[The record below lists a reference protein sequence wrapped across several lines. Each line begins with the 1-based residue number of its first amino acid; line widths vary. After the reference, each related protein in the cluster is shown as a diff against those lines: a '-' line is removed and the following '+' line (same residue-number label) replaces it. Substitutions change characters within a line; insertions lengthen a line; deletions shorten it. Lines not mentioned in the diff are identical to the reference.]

1 MHRTT
6 QKFSMPRFIISATLL
21 LGALFF
27 ANAALAAA
35 SARVQV
41 FSPQGTIKN
50 IRQVAVRFSAPMTS
64 LGDPRQE
71 SPFAIDC
78 PAKGSGRWADD
89 RNWIYDFD
97 HDLPGGVRCTFTLK
111 ADVKTLNGIRVAGKK
126 AYVFNTGGPNIADT
140 QPYEGNR
147 RIDENQIFFLGL
159 DAPATPQS
167 IQEHAYCAV
176 EGIGEQIPVHVLS
189 GDEREKAMAALRSL
203 GYRYRSLLRAGDEPA
218 KEREDV
224 ISAVRCQ
231 RTLPPATR
239 LSLVW
244 GKGIAAP
251 SGLVTDHEQILK
263 FRTRPAFNARFS
275 CQRTNADAPC
285 LPMMDMQVGFSAPIP
300 TAMASK
306 IALVSADG
314 TRQSPDL
321 GDNKDT
327 PTVSRIVFKAPFAPN
342 ASYSVELPDGLR
354 DDSSRPLQNAERF
367 PLSVHTDAFPPLIK
381 FASNFGIIES
391 RAGAVLPV
399 TVRNVE
405 PVLMAKLKT
414 LPQNAI
420 PARIHRAKDI
430 FSMLDWMKRAKEAGR
445 WRGNWVK
452 DKNGKEVFQNDT
464 GAKSI
469 FEKEPPSKSFDI
481 PRPADGKAF
490 EVIGIP
496 LKKPGF
502 YAVELQSKALGQALL
517 GRDAPRYVATTALVT
532 NMAVHF
538 MWGREG
544 SLIWVTALDTGKPV
558 AGAKVSIGDTCT
570 KDILWNGETGKNGT
584 ARVDATL
591 HEPSNW
597 GSCYSERNHPLV
609 ISAANGDDFSFTLS
623 EWNDGIAPY
632 DFDISQGGE
641 WQANIAHT
649 VFDRTLLRAGETVSM
664 KHYLRRHTATGFALP
679 PNFTRKSTVQITHD
693 GSGQS
698 VELPITF
705 STNGSAVSQYEI
717 PKDASL
723 GQYSVYIKLGDE
735 WKSAGEFR
743 VEEFR
748 LPTMEAILQGPSSPL
763 INARSMTLDVMV
775 RYLSGG
781 GASGLPIKVR
791 TLVRPTPARFS
802 DYADYTFD
810 AQSLDTDTSS
820 TGQGEDE
827 GNRPKT
833 DLIPARLDGEG
844 ALRLEIKDL
853 PPIETHNTLT
863 TELEYRDASGQ
874 ILTRAARFDLWPAA
888 KVVGIKTEG
897 WAASVDDL
905 KLHVIALNVDGTPAA
920 NSAIEVKAYTRK
932 RFSYRKRLI
941 GGFYSYENFTKIEPL
956 DLGCTGTTGKAGKF
970 SCKLAPG
977 QSGEIILQAIV
988 KDEDG
993 QHANATTSIWVAG
1006 KDDWWFSGTDGD
1018 RMDLLIENTEYNGGD
1033 VAKVQVRSPFR
1044 SATALVTIER
1054 EGVIDSFVTKISGK
1068 TPVIKVPVKPGYAPN
1083 VYVSVLAVRGRVST
1097 WQSKLADFAR
1107 KHDLPMVSRDGG
1119 EATALIDLAKPA
1131 YRLGLAN
1138 MRVGWKA
1145 HRLDVKINLDKPV
1158 YRIRENATAN
1168 IKIARPD
1175 GGALPAGSEL
1185 AIAVVDEALLQLSPN
1200 TSWDLL
1206 KSMMDER
1213 GLEVLT
1219 STAQMQIVGKRH
1231 YGRKAVAHGGGGGKQ
1246 NARELFD
1253 TLLLWKGRVSV
1264 DKNGMATVTFPL
1276 NDSLSTFRVVAI
1288 AEGGLDLFG
1297 TGSSKITTT
1306 QDLQILSGLP
1316 KLVRENDRFDAVFTV
1331 RNASNADMT
1340 AQIGGEIAGLGPLTQ
1355 REITI
1360 PAGQARNINWDVL
1373 VPFDVSSLDWSL
1385 WVTQKDGKAK
1395 DAIKVSQRVKPAVPV
1410 RTFQASLRQ
1419 LTTPWSLTVARPQDA
1434 IPGRGGVDVRL
1445 QSTLGGDLAG
1455 VQAYMQ
1461 RYPYRCFEQRTSIA
1475 ISLDDEARWTKTARA
1490 MSAYLDKDGL
1500 LKYFPSDFLR
1510 GSDTLT
1516 AYVLA
1521 ITSEAGW
1528 KIPQNQRDQMLN
1540 GLTAFVNGKIRRGSP
1555 LNTADL
1561 TVRKLAAIS
1570 ALARYGRAKPQ
1581 MLTSMNVDPKMLP
1594 TSAVLDVLNI
1604 FQRMETLPNRNKGI
1618 AYTQQILRAR
1628 LNFQGTHMGFSTER
1642 SDDLWWLMISAD
1654 TNAARALIRLADIP
1668 LWREDMPRMARGL
1681 LGRQM
1686 NGHWRTTTGNA
1697 WGTLAMRRFSAR
1709 FEKTKVSGQSSAAL
1723 GSKRQTKAWGQSKT
1737 LEFSL
1742 PWEETAKNLTI
1753 AHDGKGAPWAFVTAK
1768 AAIPLREPLSSGYAI
1783 TRTISPVSQA
1793 QSGSW
1798 NVGDVARIKLEIDAQ
1813 SDMTW
1818 VVINDPIP
1826 AGAQIL
1832 GGGLGG
1838 DSALLSND
1846 ERSTGFAWP
1855 VYEERRFDAYQAF
1868 YRYVPK
1874 GKFSF
1879 EYTVRL
1885 NTKGDFN
1892 LPPTRVEAMYAPEM
1906 FGETPIA
1913 PMKIGAASP

>member
-1 MHRTT
+1 M
-6 QKFSMPRFIISATLL
+6 
-21 LGALFF
+21 
-27 ANAALAAA
+27 
-35 SARVQV
+35 
-41 FSPQGTIKN
+41 
-50 IRQVAVRFSAPMTS
+50 RFSTPMTS

-71 SPFAIDC
+71 SPFTIDC
-78 PAKGSGRWADD
+78 PAKGTGRWADD

-111 ADVKTLNGIRVAGKK
+111 ADVKTLSGARVASKK
-126 AYVFNTGGPNIADT
+126 AYIFDTGGPNIADT
-140 QPYEGNR
+140 LPYEGNR
-147 RIDENQIFFLGL
+147 RIDENQIFFLAL
-159 DAPATPQS
+159 DAPAIPKS
-167 IQEHAYCAV
+167 IEDHAWCSV
-176 EGIGEQIPVHVLS
+176 EGIGEQVPIHVLT
-189 GDEREKAMAALRSL
+189 GDAREKAMTTLRTL
-203 GYRYRSLLRAGDEPA
+203 GYRYRSLLREGDEPA
-218 KEREDV
+218 RAREDV

-231 RTLPPATR
+231 RTLPPATN

-244 GKGIAAP
+244 GKGITAP
-251 SGLVTDHEQILK
+251 SGLTIRKSQVLK
-263 FRTRPAFNARFS
+263 FRTRPAFSARFS

-285 LPMMDMQVGFSAPIP
+285 LPMMDMNLGFSAPIP

-306 IALVSADG
+306 IALVSTDG
-314 TRQSPDL
+314 TRQSADL
-321 GDNKDT
+321 GDNKDA
-327 PTVSRIVFKAPFAPN
+327 PTVSSITFKAPFAPN
-342 ASYSVELPDGLR
+342 TNFAIELPKGLK
-354 DDSSRPLQNAERF
+354 DDSGRPLQNAKRF
-367 PLSVHTDAFPPLIK
+367 PLSVHTDVFPPLIK

-391 RAGAVLPV
+391 RAGAILPV

-405 PVLMAKLKT
+405 PVLLAKLKT
-414 LPQNAI
+414 LPQNTI
-420 PARIHRAKDI
+420 PARVHRARDI
-430 FSMLDWMKRAKEAGR
+430 FAMLDWMKRAKEVGQ
-445 WRGNWVK
+445 WRGSWVK
-452 DKNGKEVFQNDT
+452 DKNGNSIFQNDT
-464 GAKSI
+464 GANSI
-469 FEKEPPSKSFDI
+469 FEKDTPSKSFDI
-481 PRPADGKAF
+481 PRPKDGKAF

-517 GRDAPRYVATTALVT
+517 GRDTPRYVATTALVT

-538 MWGREG
+538 LWGREG
-544 SLIWVTALDTGKPV
+544 SLIWVTALDSGKPV
-558 AGAKVSIGDTCT
+558 SGAKVSIGDTCT
-570 KDILWNGETGKNGT
+570 RDILWNGTTDKDGT
-584 ARVDATL
+584 ARVGATL
-591 HEPSNW
+591 HEPSSW

-679 PNFTRKSTVQITHD
+679 PKFTRKSTVQISHD

-698 VELPITF
+698 IEFPIEF
-705 STNGSAVSQYEI
+705 STNGSALSQYEI
-717 PKDASL
+717 PKDARL

-735 WKSAGEFR
+735 WKSAGGFR

-748 LPTMEAILQGPSSPL
+748 LPTMEAILQGPTTPL
-763 INARSMTLDVMV
+763 INTKTMTLDVMV

-810 AQSLDTDTSS
+810 AQSLATNTSS

-827 GNRPKT
+827 GMRPVT
-833 DLIPARLDGEG
+833 GLIPARLDGEG

-853 PPIETHNTLT
+853 PTIKTHNTLT

-874 ILTRAARFDLWPAA
+874 ILTHAARFDLWPAA

-897 WAASVDDL
+897 WAASVDNL

-920 NSAIEVKAYTRK
+920 SSAVEVKAFARK

-956 DLGCTGTTGKAGKF
+956 DLGCSGTTGKTGKF

-993 QHANATTSIWVAG
+993 QSAYATTSIWVAG

-1054 EGVIDSFVTKISGK
+1054 EGVIDSFVTRISGK
-1068 TPVIKVPVKPGYAPN
+1068 TPVIKVPVKPEYAPN

-1107 KHDLPMVSRDGG
+1107 KYDLPLISRDGG

-1138 MRVGWKA
+1138 MRVGWQA

-1158 YRIRENATAN
+1158 YRIRETATAN
-1168 IKIARPD
+1168 IKIARAN
-1175 GGALPAGSEL
+1175 GGTLPTGSEL

-1253 TLLLWKGRVSV
+1253 TLLLWKGRVRV
-1264 DKNGMATVTFPL
+1264 DENGMATVTFPL
-1276 NDSLSTFRVVAI
+1276 NDSLSAFRVVVI

-1316 KLVRENDRFDAVFTV
+1316 KVVRENDRFDAAFTV
-1331 RNASNADMT
+1331 RNASKVDMT
-1340 AQIGGEIAGLGPLTQ
+1340 AQVGGEITGLGPLTQ

-1360 PAGQARNINWDVL
+1360 PAGQARNISWDVL

-1395 DAIKVSQRVKPAVPV
+1395 DAIKVSQSVKPAVPV

-1419 LTTPWSLTVARPQDA
+1419 LTSPWSLTVARPQDA

-1445 QSTLGGDLAG
+1445 QSTLGGDLSG

-1475 ISLDDEARWTKTARA
+1475 ISLNDKTRWTKTARA
-1490 MSAYLDKDGL
+1490 IPAYLDKDGL

-1521 ITSEAGW
+1521 ITNEAGW
-1528 KIPQNQRDQMLN
+1528 EIPQTQRDQMLS

-1581 MLTSMNVDPKMLP
+1581 MLTSMTVDPNLLP

-1604 FQRMETLPNRNKGI
+1604 FQRMKTLPNRNKGI
-1618 AYTQQILRAR
+1618 ALTQQILRLR

-1642 SDDLWWLMISAD
+1642 SDNLWWLMISAD
-1654 TNAARALIRLADIP
+1654 TNAARALIRLADVP
-1668 LWREDMPRMARGL
+1668 VWREDMPRMARGL
-1681 LGRQM
+1681 LSRQM

-1697 WGTLAMRRFSAR
+1697 WGTLAMRQFSAR

-1723 GSKRQTKAWGQSKT
+1723 GKKRQTKAWGQSKA

-1742 PWEETAKNLTI
+1742 PWADKAETLTV

-1793 QSGSW
+1793 KEGAW
-1798 NVGDVARIKLEIDAQ
+1798 NVGDVVRIKLEIDAQ

-1838 DSALLSND
+1838 HSVLLSQD
-1846 ERSTGFAWP
+1846 ERSTGYAWP
-1855 VYEERRFDAYQAF
+1855 VYEERRFDAYQTF

-1874 GKFSF
+1874 GRFSF
-1879 EYTVRL
+1879 EYTIRL

-1906 FGETPIA
+1906 FGEMPIA
-1913 PMKIGAASP
+1913 PLKIGATGP